1 MMEMFE
7 WLTAEPS
14 TWATAGKWACAVAL
28 TVPVAKIGQLMVEA
42 QRVDQAS
49 TGRGEALAEVVPMPR
64 AKKTSKPVAAPAV
77 EAVVTAVTLAE
88 ETEETEGAKV
98 LPLLPRAER
107 EALRAGVW
115 S

>member
-1 MMEMFE
+1 MMEMLE

-14 TWATAGKWACAVAL
+14 AWATAGKWACAVAL

-49 TGRGEALAEVVPMPR
+49 KGRGEALAEVVPMPR
-64 AKKTSKPVAAPAV
+64 PKKAAKPATAPTAV
-77 EAVVTAVTLAE
+77 PAVVTAVQLADE
-88 ETEETEGAKV
+88 IEGAKV

-107 EALRAGVW
+107 RAQRGGW
-115 S
+115 SA